1 MLFRRTIL
9 ASTGGLALTAACLL
23 AGLSPAQ
30 AQSSE
35 QASAFVQALGA
46 KLTGIINGPGSTE
59 QKSAALTG
67 IIDADVDVS
76 GVARFVLGRF
86 WGRATPQQQSEY
98 EALFRKVL
106 IASITSKIGD
116 YEGVRF
122 TIGRTTS
129 RPEGEVVSS
138 TIVGPKKP
146 SAGVD
151 WVVNQV
157 NGSPKIVDVVAE
169 GTSLRL
175 TQRAD
180 YGSFL
185 AQHQENVQ
193 ALLDALRRQAS
204 ANG

>member
-1 MLFRRTIL
+1 MLLRRTAL
-9 ASTGGLALTAACLL
+9 VLTATCLL
-23 AGLSPAQ
+23 AGLSPAR

-35 QASAFVQALGA
+35 QATAFVQALENKLSSIVNGA
-46 KLTGIINGPGSTE
+46 GSAQ
-59 QKSAALTG
+59 QKSAALTAV
-67 IIDADVDVS
+67 IDSDVDVD

-86 WGRATPQQQSEY
+86 WRLATPEQQREY
-98 EALFRKVL
+98 EALFHRVL
-106 IASITSKIGD
+106 VNSITSKISD
-116 YEGVRF
+116 YEGVRI
-122 TIGRTTS
+122 TIGRTSS
-129 RPEGEVVSS
+129 RPEGEVVAS
-138 TIVGPKKP
+138 TITGPKKP
-146 SAGVD
+146 PAEVD

-180 YGSFL
+180 YASFL
-185 AQHQENVQ
+185 VQHHDSVQ

>member
-1 MLFRRTIL
+1 MLLRRT
-9 ASTGGLALTAACLL
+9 TLALTAACLI
-23 AGLSPAQ
+23 AGVSPVR

-35 QASAFVQALGA
+35 QASAFVQNLGTT
-46 KLTGIINGPGSTE
+46 LTGIVNGPGSTE
-59 QKSAALTG
+59 QKRAALTRV
-67 IIDADVDVS
+67 IDTDVDVA

-86 WGRATPQQQSEY
+86 WRLATPQQQSEY
-98 EALFRKVL
+98 EALFHKVL

-122 TIGRTTS
+122 TIGRTIS
-129 RPEGEVVSS
+129 RPGAEVVAS
-138 TIVGPKKP
+138 TIAGPKKP
-146 SAGVD
+146 AAKVD
-151 WVVNQV
+151 WWVSQV
-157 NGSPKIVDVVAE
+157 DGSPKIVDVVAE
-169 GTSLRL
+169 GTSLRE

-185 AQHQENVQ
+185 AQHQGNVQ

>member
-1 MLFRRTIL
+1 MLLRRT
-9 ASTGGLALTAACLL
+9 ALALTAICLV
-23 AGLSPAQ
+23 AGVSPAR
-30 AQSSE
+30 AQSSA
-35 QASAFVQALGA
+35 QASAFVQNLGTQ
-46 KLTGIINGPGSTE
+46 LVGIVNGPGSAE
-59 QKSAALTG
+59 QKSVALAR
-67 IIDADVDVS
+67 IIDTDVDIG

-86 WGRATPQQQSEY
+86 WRLATPQQQTEY
-98 EALFRKVL
+98 ETLFHKVL
-106 IASITSKIGD
+106 ISSITSKIGD

-122 TIGRTTS
+122 TIGRTSS
-129 RPEGEVVSS
+129 RPEGQVVAS
-138 TIVGPKKP
+138 TIAGPNKP
-146 SAGVD
+146 PAEVD

-157 NGSPKIVDVVAE
+157 DGSPKIVDVVAE

-185 AQHQENVQ
+185 VQHHDSVA

>member
-1 MLFRRTIL
+1 MLLRRTTI
-9 ASTGGLALTAACLL
+9 ALPAACLL
-23 AGLSPAQ
+23 ASLSIARAQ
-30 AQSSE
+30 TSQEAS
-35 QASAFVQALGA
+35 ASAFVQNLGA

-59 QKSAALTG
+59 QKSAALTR
-67 IIDADVDVS
+67 IIDTDVDVA

-86 WGRATPQQQSEY
+86 WRLATPQQQSEY
-98 EALFRKVL
+98 EALFHKVL
-106 IASITSKIGD
+106 IASITGKIGD

-122 TIGRTTS
+122 TVGRTTS
-129 RPEGEVVSS
+129 RPEGQVVSS

-146 SAGVD
+146 SATVD

-157 NGSPKIVDVVAE
+157 DGSPKIVDVVAE

-180 YGSFL
+180 YSSFL
-185 AQHQENVQ
+185 VQHHDNVQ

>member
-1 MLFRRTIL
+1 MLLRRT
-9 ASTGGLALTAACLL
+9 ALALTTASLL
-23 AGLSPAQ
+23 AGLSPAW
-30 AQSSE
+30 AQGSQ
-35 QASAFVQALGA
+35 QASTFVQNLGA
-46 KLTGIINGPGSTE
+46 KLAGIVNGPGSAE
-59 QKSAALTG
+59 QKSAALAR
-67 IIDADVDVS
+67 IIDSDVDVD

-86 WGRATPQQQSEY
+86 WRLATPDQQREY
-98 EALFRKVL
+98 EALFHKVL

-129 RPEGEVVSS
+129 RPEGEVVAS

-146 SAGVD
+146 SAEVD

-157 NGSPKIVDVVAE
+157 DGSPKIVDVVAE

-185 AQHQENVQ
+185 TQHHDSVQ

-204 ANG
+204 ASG